1 MKYIELSTLR
11 ILAVLL
17 IVNSHLHLFYEY
29 KYLATGGAIGNAI
42 FFFISGIGLSY
53 SLAKN
58 KINYFTWVKKRYLR
72 IYPKLIIIVLFY
84 ILIGFIV
91 VENTTD
97 LFVTL
102 IFPEEFWFLPVLTYF
117 YLIIYFIITNLK
129 VKEIKKTLFA
139 IFIIYLISYYLLID
153 NQRYSIEEN
162 ILLKSI
168 FYLFVMVLGVLVFKI
183 YDKLYL
189 GIKYSS
195 FILFI
200 SISCFYLL
208 KFTMLKYD
216 YYFIQFLEHFFIL
229 IILYSLLTFLK
240 TKQIILFQKNRIINI
255 IIMFVSSISLEIYLT
270 HNYFK
275 EYPFSFF
282 PLNILIF
289 IPCVLI
295 SAYLLKKIFSFFEKK
310 IKNYKS
316 F

>member
-102 IFPEEFWFLPVLTYF
+102 IFPKNSGF
-117 YLIIYFIITNLK
+117 Y
-129 VKEIKKTLFA
+129 
-139 IFIIYLISYYLLID
+139 
-153 NQRYSIEEN
+153 Q
-162 ILLKSI
+162 
-168 FYLFVMVLGVLVFKI
+168 
-183 YDKLYL
+183 
-189 GIKYSS
+189 
-195 FILFI
+195 
-200 SISCFYLL
+200 C
-208 KFTMLKYD
+208 
-216 YYFIQFLEHFFIL
+216 
-229 IILYSLLTFLK
+229 
-240 TKQIILFQKNRIINI
+240 
-255 IIMFVSSISLEIYLT
+255 
-270 HNYFK
+270 
-275 EYPFSFF
+275 
-282 PLNILIF
+282 
-289 IPCVLI
+289 
-295 SAYLLKKIFSFFEKK
+295 
-310 IKNYKS
+310 
-316 F
+316 